1 MYLFRLLDRSWRE
14 RHSAKLGKKRS
25 SQLGG
30 SRDDVVQRLIF
41 PRSVI
46 RLENSSHVWRERLP
60 NTGKER
66 AKNLRDGPIDILRPL
81 KQLPSHALNCGEA
94 QRDYLLSP

>member
-1 MYLFRLLDRSWRE
+1 MYLFRLEWRWRQ
-14 RHSAKLGKKRS
+14 RHSAKIGEKRS

-30 SRDDVVQRLIF
+30 SRDDVVQYVIF

-46 RLENSSHVWRERLP
+46 RLENSSHVGRERLP

-81 KQLPSHALNCGEA
+81 KQL
-94 QRDYLLSP
+94 